1 MAATFNATPAPIVA
15 GGRTTTQVAAATA
28 GGVTTGGGVDAA
40 ASVLAH
46 VADADPH
53 PQYETAAEVAAQVE
67 AHRVSMDPHGDRA
80 YSAGVL
86 AAHVAEPDP
95 HSQYAKKAGDTF
107 TGSVGI
113 GGAPT
118 PGVALEVF
126 GELRTNPSSGPSVH
140 RFMSEGVERG
150 KIIVDAASGMIVET
164 AGVER
169 LRVSPTGV
177 VYYKADNVATSLEV
191 GFRDAP
197 VVIYDQYNPQNTPWL
212 SLRGKILFVDTEDLY
227 LPAAGVMP
235 EGAEFRVY
243 ANGAFVY
250 IHPGAGTTQR
260 LDGTWISGMLTLEA
274 YGFATITYMPW
285 NTVIVGGNH
294 VG

>member
-1 MAATFNATPAPIVA
+1 LWTSVNPVLASGEPGLETDTNLSKVGDGATPWTSLPY
-15 GGRTTTQVAAATA
+15 Q
-28 GGVTTGGGVDAA
+28 GGGV
-40 ASVLAH
+40 L
-46 VADADPH
+46 
-53 PQYETAAEVAAQVE
+53 
-67 AHRVSMDPHGDRA
+67 
-80 YSAGVL
+80 
-86 AAHVAEPDP
+86 AHVAEPDP

-150 KIIVDAASGMIVET
+150 KITVDAVSGMIVET
-164 AGVER
+164 AGIER

-177 VYYKADNVATSLEV
+177 VYYKADNGATGLEV

-197 VVIYDQYNPQNTPWL
+197 IVVYDQCNPQNTPWR
-212 SLRGKILFVDTEDLY
+212 SLRGKILFVATEDFY

-243 ANGAFVY
+243 ANGAFVN
-250 IHPGAGTTQR
+250 IHPGAGTIQR
-260 LDGTWISGMLTLEA
+260 LDGTWISGMLALEA